1 MEALDS
7 RRDFAAL
14 SQSIYLNQAALGL
27 IPVQSIEV
35 MINHLTETAQ
45 HGNARLTDE
54 DELRILDDLHVAG
67 ADLLG
72 TEAQSVAVLGGASE
86 GLASAAALMPAGEV
100 VLVSSDFPSVTHPWL
115 AGSASGR
122 SVVWVEDAAGV
133 NLTESLIDAVKP
145 GVAAVCVSAVMYGT
159 GTRVDCAALAAH
171 AHDVGAR
178 LIVDATQLAGAG
190 PVRMADWGAD
200 VVVTSGYKWLCGHGG
215 VALLAVSNGLLE
227 AVPPHPGW
235 MGTPSPFDFD
245 ATNREQ
251 APGARRFQQ
260 STIAYA
266 SALGLTESVTR
277 LNRLGF
283 DTMESHARRLASELI
298 EGVEPLGWRPFRSID
313 DPSASPH
320 LISLRNPN
328 LDARRVR
335 SMLHQEHGIVTSAR
349 LNGIRVSLHCYND
362 SGDVSALA
370 KALNV
375 IGKAAR

>member
-35 MINHLTETAQ
+35 MINHLIETAQ
-45 HGNARLTDE
+45 HGNVRLTDE

-72 TEAQSVAVLGGASE
+72 TDAQSVAVLGGASE

-283 DTMESHARRLASELI
+283 DKMESHAGRLASELI

-320 LISLRNPN
+320 LISLRHPN

-335 SMLHQEHGIVTSAR
+335 SILHQEYGIVTSAR

>member
-45 HGNARLTDE
+45 HGNVRLTDE

-260 STIAYA
+260 STVAYA
-266 SALGLTESVTR
+266 SALGLTESVAR

-283 DTMESHARRLASELI
+283 DKMESHARRLASELI

-313 DPSASPH
+313 DPSGSPH

>member
-45 HGNARLTDE
+45 HGNVRLTDE

-171 AHDVGAR
+171 AHDVGAG

-283 DTMESHARRLASELI
+283 DKMESHARRLASELI

-320 LISLRNPN
+320 LISLRHPN

-349 LNGIRVSLHCYND
+349 LSGIRVSLHCYND

>member
-1 MEALDS
+1 
-7 RRDFAAL
+7 
-14 SQSIYLNQAALGL
+14 
-27 IPVQSIEV
+27 
-35 MINHLTETAQ
+35 
-45 HGNARLTDE
+45 
-54 DELRILDDLHVAG
+54 
-67 ADLLG
+67 
-72 TEAQSVAVLGGASE
+72 
-86 GLASAAALMPAGEV
+86 
-100 VLVSSDFPSVTHPWL
+100 
-115 AGSASGR
+115 
-122 SVVWVEDAAGV
+122 
-133 NLTESLIDAVKP
+133 
-145 GVAAVCVSAVMYGT
+145 
-159 GTRVDCAALAAH
+159 
-171 AHDVGAR
+171 
-178 LIVDATQLAGAG
+178 
-190 PVRMADWGAD
+190 MADWGAD

-283 DTMESHARRLASELI
+283 DKMESHARRLASELI